1 MNNTVA
7 KKLVAITNFLM
18 WRNIKQSAL
27 KKFSNIDYYSFS
39 GSYFRKTFPRNI
51 CLF

>member
-7 KKLVAITNFLM
+7 KTVAIENFLM
-18 WRNIKQSAL
+18 WRIIKQSAL

-39 GSYFRKTFPRNI
+39 DNYFRKTFPRNI